1 MLDKAK
7 DIGAIPYDITGA
19 EYPITPT
26 SVHLISF
33 LKNISCLTPLFFN
46 GKIVRGADT
55 DRFDLAPQAAGLWAI
70 SAGLSYNSTDDQEQL
85 LVGLKI
91 YDALYSWAKC
101 TRGKTYLEFN

>member
-1 MLDKAK
+1 MFNIQWITRERPKIDWIACPWLIKRFVDSNAEFIYVPKDQVLDKAK

-55 DRFDLAPQAAGLWAI
+55 DRFDLAPQAAL
-70 SAGLSYNSTDDQEQL
+70 
-85 LVGLKI
+85 
-91 YDALYSWAKC
+91 
-101 TRGKTYLEFN
+101 